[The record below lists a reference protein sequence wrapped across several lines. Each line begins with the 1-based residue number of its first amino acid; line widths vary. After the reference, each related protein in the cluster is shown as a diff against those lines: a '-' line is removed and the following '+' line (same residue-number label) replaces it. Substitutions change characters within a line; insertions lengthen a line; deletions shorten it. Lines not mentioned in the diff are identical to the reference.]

1 MFWNSRFSWW
11 LLIVVVV
18 GDFAVPGVLSL
29 FYKGYSRTRMEM
41 SELGS
46 RGSPVRLPSSI
57 WLVVQGGLLSLSAV
71 NLYLRYRGMSPAT
84 AAALMAVMLVFAAGS
99 GFIGGLFRLHD
110 SQEIITAGST
120 VHVLGAVFGL
130 SSLVFEPLLL
140 GVLMFREGDALLG
153 GMSTVCFAAALGCLL
168 LLLLAKRPR
177 VRHRIFGLIGL
188 WERAAVAFMYLP
200 LFSVAVKNII
210 AQSQ

>member
-57 WLVVQGGLLSLSAV
+57 WLVVQGVLLSLSAV
-71 NLYLRYRGMSPAT
+71 NLYLRYRGTSPGT

-120 VHVLGAVFGL
+120 VHVLGAVLGF

-140 GVLMFREGDALLG
+140 AALLFGEGDTLLG
-153 GMSTVCFAAALGCLL
+153 GVSTACTPAALTCLIL
-168 LLLLAKRPR
+168 FLLAKRPR
-177 VRHRIFGLIGL
+177 VHRRIIGLIGL

-200 LFSVAVKNII
+200 LFLAAVKNIL
-210 AQSQ
+210 